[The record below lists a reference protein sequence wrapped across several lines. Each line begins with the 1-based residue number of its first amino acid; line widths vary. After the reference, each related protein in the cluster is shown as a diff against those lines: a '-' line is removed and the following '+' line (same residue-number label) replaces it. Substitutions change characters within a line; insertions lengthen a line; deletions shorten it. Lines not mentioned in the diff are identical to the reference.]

1 MTTPVCLYGCS
12 ALELWRATTGASPLN
27 DPAPDAGCL
36 ALPQSGLD
44 VLQKASGLTA
54 PLRLPVETLV
64 TERSARRSTGDVHAR
79 YCAVPLPGAS
89 LVRVNRHVLVPTPEL
104 CFLQMARSLS
114 LHELIQ
120 LGFELCGTYAPPAPG
135 TEHLRTRATP
145 LTTAKRMASFVER
158 LPGAAGHKRAMRAL
172 EFVRDNARSPMETVS
187 AMLLGLP
194 RRIGGKGLPGMA
206 LNYRID
212 LDRQGQKLAHRSYL
226 LCDLFW
232 PEAHLDV
239 EYEGREFHSGERNM
253 ASDKNRAN
261 ALKHMGIS
269 TLSLFDEHIRDE
281 DALDAVVAD
290 IARTLHFRLRP
301 LTDTDKS
308 RARELRHALFV
319 RPGSAKPA
327 WPGLRSENPLLSD
340 LPVSSY
346 AL

>member
-1 MTTPVCLYGCS
+1 MTAPVCLYGYS
-12 ALELWRATTGASPLN
+12 ALEFWRAAPGARATDHPVP
-27 DPAPDAGCL
+27 DPGCL

-44 VLQKASGLTA
+44 VLQKASGLMA

-64 TERSARRSTGDVHAR
+64 SERSARRNANNVRMR
-79 YCAVPLPGAS
+79 YCAIPLPTGS
-89 LVRVNRHVLVPTPEL
+89 LVRAGRHVLVPTPEL
-104 CFLQMARSLS
+104 CFLQMARALS

-120 LGFELCGTYAPPAPG
+120 LGFELCGTYAPPAPD
-135 TEHLRTRATP
+135 TEYLRTRTTP
-145 LTTAKRMASFVER
+145 LTTVERMASLVAL

-206 LNYRID
+206 LNYRVD

-232 PEAHLDV
+232 PEARLDV
-239 EYEGREFHSGERNM
+239 EYEGREFHSGEHNM

-261 ALKHMGIS
+261 ALKHMGVS
-269 TLSLFDEHIRDE
+269 TISLFDEHMRDE
-281 DALDAVVAD
+281 DALDTVVAD
-290 IARTLHFRLRP
+290 IARILRFRIRP
-301 LTDTDKS
+301 LTDADRLRT
-308 RARELRHALFV
+308 RELRHALFV

-327 WPGLRSENPLLSD
+327 WPGLRADNPLLGD

-346 AL
+346 GL